1 MLTRRTALVGSLTLV
16 AADDA
21 AAAAPQK
28 VAPEEA
34 TVTFPE
40 AITAMCEVQVGRLAV
55 ATGNRL
61 YIIKVR

>member
-1 MLTRRTALVGSLTLV
+1 LTLV